1 MNSKLPSEFLDYMN
15 KNIEYGYLG
24 KNDKLYKYGDINFDV
39 DWYDNYVLQSPNQL
53 LTNKCGNCFDQVELE
68 RFWFL
73 KNKYEVKTFFEMVNL
88 NYENNYPTHTFL
100 IYKENK
106 KWNLFENADSDNKG
120 IYTFDNVEE
129 LLDFQ
134 LNNYIKTLKKY
145 NIKDEEIKKIVL
157 KEFDNIKYNISAK
170 EYIETLLS

>member
-88 NYENNYPTHTFL
+88 NYETNYPTHTF
-100 IYKENK
+100 
-106 KWNLFENADSDNKG
+106 
-120 IYTFDNVEE
+120 
-129 LLDFQ
+129 
-134 LNNYIKTLKKY
+134 
-145 NIKDEEIKKIVL
+145 
-157 KEFDNIKYNISAK
+157 
-170 EYIETLLS
+170 